1 MSQNLPGFIVLV
13 SGGKT
18 PSAGKSVWGSGFL
31 PSVYQGVQCRS
42 QGAPVLYVENPV
54 GIDSQMRRLTLDAM
68 RDLNMMQHER
78 EGDPDTLARIG
89 QYELAFR
96 MQTAA
101 PEVMDITKEPKSAIE
116 AYGAEPGRTSFA
128 NNCLLARRLLE
139 SGVRYVQLFDW
150 GWDHHGVNQN
160 TDLRYHLPK
169 KAEEIDRPAA
179 ALVRDLEE
187 RGLLEDT
194 LVVWGGEFGRTPM
207 RENRGGS
214 YGSYI
219 GRDHHPYGFTM
230 WMAGGGVKQGLSYGA
245 TDDIG
250 YYAVEDKVAPHDLQA
265 TMLHLLGFDP
275 FALAY
280 PFQGLNQRL
289 IGPTEEPRVIRE
301 WVA

>member
-1 MSQNLPGFIVLV
+1 MCATCSCSTGVGTTTE
-13 SGGKT
+13 STRTRTCATTCRRRRKRSTGRRR
-18 PSAGKSVWGSGFL
+18 PSS
-31 PSVYQGVQCRS
+31 
-42 QGAPVLYVENPV
+42 
-54 GIDSQMRRLTLDAM
+54 
-68 RDLNMMQHER
+68 
-78 EGDPDTLARIG
+78 
-89 QYELAFR
+89 
-96 MQTAA
+96 
-101 PEVMDITKEPKSAIE
+101 
-116 AYGAEPGRTSFA
+116 
-128 NNCLLARRLLE
+128 
-139 SGVRYVQLFDW
+139 
-150 GWDHHGVNQN
+150 
-160 TDLRYHLPK
+160 
-169 KAEEIDRPAA
+169 
-179 ALVRDLEE
+179 RDLEE